1 MSHGAIGKPISL
13 EWLEINQPN
22 RCVELQ
28 RQAFRNFKTE
38 LWLKLIDGFST
49 FFLKIHN
56 LINTLCRLIKSSIC
70 TFVKETCM
78 NWFQTFAGIFSGFFY
93 VKRRY
98 TFGDLTADC

>member
-49 FFLKIHN
+49 FF
-56 LINTLCRLIKSSIC
+56 
-70 TFVKETCM
+70 
-78 NWFQTFAGIFSGFFY
+78 
-93 VKRRY
+93 
-98 TFGDLTADC
+98 